1 MQRILYT
8 LMCMSKN
15 PLTTEH
21 GWSPFTF
28 KAPEPKTSDSAD
40 FISYLVALAMVA
52 SVEYKVWGS
61 ASFDSGSLNKSF
73 NGESTPFWKERR
85 VLETYHIETNPLS
98 EAIHLFLVILF
109 WLRSQHPGPSS
120 AVSPAPFPNPLTTI
134 GLPTL
139 SLSSLPFP
147 QYQPLSLSPSF
158 PSFPPRT
165 LPSLPSWN
173 PPFPPFLKH
182 PPVLNGRSWSRTPRN
197 LVGGRHSE
205 CRVVK
210 KNLGESFLRGEKGRG
225 GGK

>member
-120 AVSPAPFPNPLTTI
+120 AVSPAPFSTP
-134 GLPTL
+134 
-139 SLSSLPFP
+139 SLRSAFPPFP
-147 QYQPLSLSPSF
+147 FPLFLFLSISPYRS
-158 PSFPPRT
+158 P
-165 LPSLPSWN
+165 LPSLPSPPGHY
-173 PPFPPFLKH
+173 PPFPPGTPLSLHSSNTH
-182 PPVLNGRSWSRTPRN
+182 PS
-197 LVGGRHSE
+197 
-205 CRVVK
+205 
-210 KNLGESFLRGEKGRG
+210 
-225 GGK
+225 